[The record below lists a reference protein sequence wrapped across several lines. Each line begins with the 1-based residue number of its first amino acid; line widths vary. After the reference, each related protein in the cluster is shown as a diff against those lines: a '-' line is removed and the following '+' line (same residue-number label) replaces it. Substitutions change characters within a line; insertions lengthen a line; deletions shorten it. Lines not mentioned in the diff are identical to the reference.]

1 MYIDDTFCSFFHVD
15 EETGWYDGQV
25 NSLVLSVP
33 YAISEISYAI
43 TYALLICPAE
53 MEIHNLF
60 RLISIQM
67 ILNSII

>member
-1 MYIDDTFCSFFHVD
+1 MYIDDTFCSFVHVD

-33 YAISEISYAI
+33 YAISDISSAI
-43 TYALLICPAE
+43 TYALLTCLA
-53 MEIHNLF
+53 EIHNLF